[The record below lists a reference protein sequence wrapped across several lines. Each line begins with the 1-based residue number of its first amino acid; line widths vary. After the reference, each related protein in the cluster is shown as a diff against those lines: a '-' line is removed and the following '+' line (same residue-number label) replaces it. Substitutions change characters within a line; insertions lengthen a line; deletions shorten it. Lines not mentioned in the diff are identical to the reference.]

1 MTWTDR
7 DDVALVLDRRR
18 DVAETPGHV
27 VMFGR
32 NIASGSRLEWREGG
46 GGMWRS
52 SDVGEQL
59 QHADR
64 GFGASLLSFRFVQ
77 EYK

>member
-1 MTWTDR
+1 
-7 DDVALVLDRRR
+7 
-18 DVAETPGHV
+18 
-27 VMFGR
+27 
-32 NIASGSRLEWREGG
+32 
-46 GGMWRS
+46 MWRS

-77 EYK
+77 EYKWLFIHCDVFRPVMAAIVRQCGTVRMVLLCQIMGHCSVCR

>member
-46 GGMWRS
+46 G
-52 SDVGEQL
+52 
-59 QHADR
+59 
-64 GFGASLLSFRFVQ
+64 
-77 EYK
+77 